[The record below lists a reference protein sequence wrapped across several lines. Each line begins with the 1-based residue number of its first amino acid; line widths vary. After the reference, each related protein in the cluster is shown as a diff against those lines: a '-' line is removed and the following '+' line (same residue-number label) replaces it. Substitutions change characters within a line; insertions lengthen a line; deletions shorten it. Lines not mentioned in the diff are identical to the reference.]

1 MSIQRKH
8 KIPVFIF
15 LFLVGVGFGVWGM
28 VLPPNGV
35 IDGSVLILI
44 AQIFVLAASVY
55 GFEVHFDIKE
65 GKFDAG
71 ESKEEHRQD
80 EPINDE
86 PSEFQQP

>member
-1 MSIQRKH
+1 MRSRNKH
-8 KIPVFIF
+8 KILVFIF
-15 LFLVGVGFGVWGM
+15 LFLCGIAFGAWGM
-28 VLPPNGV
+28 IVPPNGV

-71 ESKEEHRQD
+71 EKDTQTTGTDRESG
-80 EPINDE
+80 
-86 PSEFQQP
+86 SEDNIA

>member
-1 MSIQRKH
+1 MRSRNKNNIL
-8 KIPVFIF
+8 VFIF
-15 LFLVGVGFGVWGM
+15 LFLCGLAFGAWGM
-28 VLPPNGV
+28 IVPPNGV

-71 ESKEEHRQD
+71 KKDTQTTGTDSESG
-80 EPINDE
+80 
-86 PSEFQQP
+86 SEDNIA

>member
-1 MSIQRKH
+1 MRSRNKH
-8 KIPVFIF
+8 KILVFIF
-15 LFLVGVGFGVWGM
+15 LFLCGLAFAGWGM
-28 VLPPNGV
+28 IVPPNGV

-71 ESKEEHRQD
+71 EKDTQTTGTD
-80 EPINDE
+80 
-86 PSEFQQP
+86 SESGSEDNIA

>member
-1 MSIQRKH
+1 MRSRNKH
-8 KIPVFIF
+8 KILVFIF
-15 LFLVGVGFGVWGM
+15 LFLCGLAFGAWGM
-28 VLPPNGV
+28 IVPQNGV

-71 ESKEEHRQD
+71 EKDTQTTGTD
-80 EPINDE
+80 
-86 PSEFQQP
+86 SESGSEDNIA

>member
-1 MSIQRKH
+1 MRSRNKP
-8 KIPVFIF
+8 KILVFIF
-15 LFLVGVGFGVWGM
+15 LFLCGLAFAAWGM
-28 VLPPNGV
+28 IVPPGGV

-71 ESKEEHRQD
+71 EKNTQTTGTD
-80 EPINDE
+80 
-86 PSEFQQP
+86 SESGSEDNIA

>member
-1 MSIQRKH
+1 MRSRNKH
-8 KIPVFIF
+8 KILVFIF
-15 LFLVGVGFGVWGM
+15 LFLCGLAFAAWGM
-28 VLPPNGV
+28 IVPPGGV

-71 ESKEEHRQD
+71 EKDTQTTGTD
-80 EPINDE
+80 
-86 PSEFQQP
+86 SESGSEDNIA

>member
-1 MSIQRKH
+1 MRSRNKH
-8 KIPVFIF
+8 KILVFIF
-15 LFLVGVGFGVWGM
+15 LFLCGLAFGAWGM
-28 VLPPNGV
+28 IVPPNGV

-71 ESKEEHRQD
+71 EKDTQTTGTDIESG
-80 EPINDE
+80 
-86 PSEFQQP
+86 SEDNIS

>member
-1 MSIQRKH
+1 MRSRNKH
-8 KIPVFIF
+8 KILVFIF
-15 LFLVGVGFGVWGM
+15 LFLCGLAFGAWGM
-28 VLPPNGV
+28 IVPPNGV

-71 ESKEEHRQD
+71 KKDTQTTGTDIESGSD
-80 EPINDE
+80 DNCA
-86 PSEFQQP
+86 

>member
-1 MSIQRKH
+1 MRSRNKH
-8 KIPVFIF
+8 KILVFIF
-15 LFLVGVGFGVWGM
+15 LFLCGLAFGAWGM
-28 VLPPNGV
+28 IVPPNGV

-71 ESKEEHRQD
+71 EKGTQTTGTDRESG
-80 EPINDE
+80 
-86 PSEFQQP
+86 SEDNIA

>member
-1 MSIQRKH
+1 MRSRNKH
-8 KIPVFIF
+8 NILVFIF
-15 LFLVGVGFGVWGM
+15 LFLCGIAFAAWGM
-28 VLPPNGV
+28 IVPPGGV

-71 ESKEEHRQD
+71 QKDTQTTGTDRELG
-80 EPINDE
+80 
-86 PSEFQQP
+86 SEDNIA

>member
-1 MSIQRKH
+1 MGNQRKH

-15 LFLVGVGFGVWGM
+15 QFLIGVGFGAWGM
-28 VLPPNGV
+28 LIPPGGV

-71 ESKEEHRQD
+71 HKK
-80 EPINDE
+80 DE
-86 PSEFQQP
+86 PSELHQP

>member
-1 MSIQRKH
+1 MRSRNKH
-8 KIPVFIF
+8 KILVFIF
-15 LFLVGVGFGVWGM
+15 LFLCGLAFAAWGM
-28 VLPPNGV
+28 IVPPGGV

-71 ESKEEHRQD
+71 QKDTQTTGTDSESG
-80 EPINDE
+80 
-86 PSEFQQP
+86 SEDNIA

>member
-1 MSIQRKH
+1 MRSRNKH
-8 KIPVFIF
+8 KILVFIF
-15 LFLVGVGFGVWGM
+15 LFLCGLAFGAWGM
-28 VLPPNGV
+28 IVPPNGV

-71 ESKEEHRQD
+71 EKDTQTTRTDRESG
-80 EPINDE
+80 
-86 PSEFQQP
+86 SEDNIA

>member
-1 MSIQRKH
+1 MRSRNKH
-8 KIPVFIF
+8 KILVFIF
-15 LFLVGVGFGVWGM
+15 LFLCGLAFGAWGM
-28 VLPPNGV
+28 IVPPNGV

-71 ESKEEHRQD
+71 EKDTQTTG
-80 EPINDE
+80 ND
-86 PSEFQQP
+86 SESGSEDNIA

>member
-1 MSIQRKH
+1 MRSRNKH
-8 KIPVFIF
+8 KILVFIF
-15 LFLVGVGFGVWGM
+15 LFLCGLAFGAWGM
-28 VLPPNGV
+28 IVPPNGV

-71 ESKEEHRQD
+71 QKDTQTTGTDSESG
-80 EPINDE
+80 
-86 PSEFQQP
+86 SEDNIA

>member
-1 MSIQRKH
+1 MRSRNKV
-8 KIPVFIF
+8 KILVFIF
-15 LFLVGVGFGVWGM
+15 LFLCGLAFGAWGM
-28 VLPPNGV
+28 IVPPNGV

-71 ESKEEHRQD
+71 KKNTQTTGTDSESGSD
-80 EPINDE
+80 DNCA
-86 PSEFQQP
+86 

>member
-1 MSIQRKH
+1 MRSRNKP
-8 KIPVFIF
+8 KILVFIF
-15 LFLVGVGFGVWGM
+15 LFLCGLAFAAWGM
-28 VLPPNGV
+28 IVPPGGV

-71 ESKEEHRQD
+71 EKDTQTTGTD
-80 EPINDE
+80 
-86 PSEFQQP
+86 SESGSEDNIA

>member
-1 MSIQRKH
+1 MRSRSKH
-8 KIPVFIF
+8 KILVFIF
-15 LFLVGVGFGVWGM
+15 LFLCGLAFGAWGM
-28 VLPPNGV
+28 IVPPNGV

-71 ESKEEHRQD
+71 EKDTQTTGTD
-80 EPINDE
+80 
-86 PSEFQQP
+86 SESGSEDNIA

>member
-1 MSIQRKH
+1 MRSRNKH
-8 KIPVFIF
+8 KILVFIF
-15 LFLVGVGFGVWGM
+15 LFLCGLAFGAWGM
-28 VLPPNGV
+28 IVPPNGV

-71 ESKEEHRQD
+71 QKDTQTTGTDSESGSD
-80 EPINDE
+80 DNCA
-86 PSEFQQP
+86 

>member
-71 ESKEEHRQD
+71 EKDTQTTGTDRESG
-80 EPINDE
+80 
-86 PSEFQQP
+86 SEDNIA

>member
-1 MSIQRKH
+1 MRSRNKH
-8 KIPVFIF
+8 KILVFIF
-15 LFLVGVGFGVWGM
+15 LFLCGLAFAAWGM
-28 VLPPNGV
+28 IVPPGGV

-71 ESKEEHRQD
+71 EKDTQTTGTDRESG
-80 EPINDE
+80 
-86 PSEFQQP
+86 SEDNIA

>member
-1 MSIQRKH
+1 MRSRNKH
-8 KIPVFIF
+8 KILVFIF
-15 LFLVGVGFGVWGM
+15 LFLCGLAFGAWGM
-28 VLPPNGV
+28 IVPPNGV

-71 ESKEEHRQD
+71 EKNTQTTGTD
-80 EPINDE
+80 
-86 PSEFQQP
+86 SESGSEDNIA

>member
-1 MSIQRKH
+1 MRSRNKH
-8 KIPVFIF
+8 KILVFIF
-15 LFLVGVGFGVWGM
+15 LFLCGLAFGAWGM
-28 VLPPNGV
+28 IVPPNGV

-71 ESKEEHRQD
+71 KKDTQTTGTDSESG
-80 EPINDE
+80 
-86 PSEFQQP
+86 SEDNFA

>member
-55 GFEVHFDIKE
+55 GFEIHFDIKE

-71 ESKEEHRQD
+71 HSEEEHKKD

-86 PSEFQQP
+86 PSEF

>member
-1 MSIQRKH
+1 MRSRNKH
-8 KIPVFIF
+8 NILVFIF
-15 LFLVGVGFGVWGM
+15 LFLCGLAFGAWGM
-28 VLPPNGV
+28 IVPPNGV

-71 ESKEEHRQD
+71 EKDTQTTGTDRESG
-80 EPINDE
+80 
-86 PSEFQQP
+86 SEDNIA